1 MLKTTYDGAERANAV
16 SGTLGTQQT
25 NYVGS
30 VQYTPHGAPN
40 VYQYGNNVW
49 PVNTF
54 DTVLRPYQAYSTV
67 GNNPN
72 YWLLYI
78 TNAWN
83 TNGTLNSL
91 WEGYG
96 PGVPYA
102 NMTWYNDGFGYDHL
116 NRLTS
121 AGDAGWSRTFTYDQ
135 YGNMSVTSNSNV
147 PLNGL
152 TPQILQAPYNP
163 YNANNQL
170 VAGAYDAAG
179 NLGTI
184 GALSFWYD
192 AEGRQIQ
199 SYDAGSHTTAYYTY
213 DADGQRVQ
221 KALSNGPTT
230 IYIQDAFGNLAAE
243 YASSAPTPPCTT
255 CYLSYDHLGSVRLI
269 TDQNANVVTCGCC
282 FALCCAGLCGI
293 RRSLWR
299 PLCVFRVVQGR
310 DYPERVPR

>member
-1 MLKTTYDGAERANAV
+1 MIQTYNGVGRPNAV

-40 VYQYGNNVW
+40 YYQYGNNVW

-54 DTVLRPYQAYSTV
+54 DTVLRPNLTYSTV

-72 YWLLYI
+72 YWLFYVGN
-78 TNAWN
+78 TWN
-83 TNGTLNSL
+83 SNSTLGLLS
-91 WEGYG
+91 EGYG

-102 NMTWYNDGFGYDHL
+102 NMTWHNTNYGYDPL
-116 NRLTS
+116 NRLTAATDTS
-121 AGDAGWSRTFTYDQ
+121 WSRNFVYDE

-163 YNANNQL
+163 YNPANNQL
-170 VAGAYDAAG
+170 LEASYDAAG
-179 NLGTI
+179 NMGTV

-192 AEGRQIQ
+192 AEGRQTQ
-199 SYDAGSHTTAYYTY
+199 SYDSGSQTRVYYSY

-221 KALSNGPTT
+221 KTVSNGPTT
-230 IYIQDAFGNLAAE
+230 IYIHDAFGELAAE
-243 YASSAPTPPCTT
+243 YATSATASVLHDLLLELPMIVSSEKLPNRIKT
-255 CYLSYDHLGSVRLI
+255 V
-269 TDQNANVVTCGCC
+269 
-282 FALCCAGLCGI
+282 
-293 RRSLWR
+293 
-299 PLCVFRVVQGR
+299 
-310 DYPERVPR
+310 